1 VNVPLKFIKAVI
13 RREARTGAC
22 LAVIAIGALAGTA
35 TAAGARPTAG
45 QTRSP
50 SKAPVTTV
58 ATGALAGKTVGNTDQ
73 YLGIPYA
80 APPVGALRWRAP
92 RPAARWTGVRSA
104 THFGSGC
111 PQPGN
116 YFGLHSE
123 SENCL
128 YLNVYTPAAA
138 HHRLKSR
145 PVLVWIHG
153 GGLWLGESNDYDP
166 SRLAAKGTVVV
177 TINYRLGALGFLA
190 HPALANRPGGS
201 SGNYGFMD
209 QQAALRWVQRNIRS
223 FGGNPRNVT
232 IAGESA
238 GGTSVLAQVAS
249 PGARGLFQRA
259 IVESGDF
266 ALRQTPLAKA
276 ETAGRAFAATAGC
289 PDQTAACLRALPV
302 STILADQTQTGYV
315 PGVIDGQVLKQSIGT
330 ALSSGRFNHVPV
342 INGTNHDEERLF
354 VSLGLSINSG
364 HTVALPDGSVTP
376 ANYQATIASTF
387 GVSAGAA
394 SRIATKYPLSA
405 YPSPAIAF
413 SALDTD
419 ANFSCPALTVD
430 RETSKYVPTFAY
442 EFNDENAPE
451 RFVPPV
457 AAPSALPFGAA
468 HESELQYLFGLPT
481 ASYPGALT
489 APQQRLASS
498 MKSYWT
504 NFAARGVPSTSS
516 QPLWPAFTSHTQDM
530 MSLAAPRP
538 QVETDFAAEHHCA
551 FWSSAR

>member
-1 VNVPLKFIKAVI
+1 L
-13 RREARTGAC
+13 
-22 LAVIAIGALAGTA
+22 
-35 TAAGARPTAG
+35 
-45 QTRSP
+45 
-50 SKAPVTTV
+50 
-58 ATGALAGKTVGNTDQ
+58 
-73 YLGIPYA
+73 
-80 APPVGALRWRAP
+80 
-92 RPAARWTGVRSA
+92 
-104 THFGSGC
+104 
-111 PQPGN
+111 
-116 YFGLHSE
+116 
-123 SENCL
+123 
-128 YLNVYTPAAA
+128 
-138 HHRLKSR
+138 
-145 PVLVWIHG
+145 IHG

-201 SGNYGFMD
+201 SGNFGFMD

-223 FGGNPRNVT
+223 FGGDPRSVT

-259 IVESGDF
+259 VVESGDF

-276 ETAGRAFAATAGC
+276 ETAGEAFAATAGC
-289 PDQTAACLRALPV
+289 PDQTAACLRSLPV

-315 PGVIDGQVLKQSIGT
+315 PGVVDGRVLRQSIGT
-330 ALSSGRFNHVPV
+330 ALSSGGFNHVPV

-376 ANYQATIASTF
+376 ANYQDTIASTF
-387 GVSAGAA
+387 GVSDGAA

-405 YPSPAIAF
+405 YSSPAIAF

-442 EFNDENAPE
+442 EFNDESAPE

-457 AAPSALPFGAA
+457 AAPSVFPFGAA

-516 QPLWPAFTSHTQDM
+516 QRLWPAFTSHTQDM
-530 MSLAAPRP
+530 LSLAAPRP

-551 FWSSAR
+551 FWSSAG